1 MIVTV
6 IRTFSCFPN
15 LRRSSRTLTQF
26 TLNFIDSATFFI
38 KTTLWEWAFAWEV
51 RLGSKRFIIGVVE
64 ITIDQIGYQFMFFG
78 DFSLFFRGQLDFLTV
93 LVSLLF
99 STAHLAISIFTARV
113 ASKQKVG

>member
-1 MIVTV
+1 
-6 IRTFSCFPN
+6 
-15 LRRSSRTLTQF
+15 
-26 TLNFIDSATFFI
+26 
-38 KTTLWEWAFAWEV
+38 
-51 RLGSKRFIIGVVE
+51 
-64 ITIDQIGYQFMFFG
+64 MFFG